1 MFEILVV
8 NASLEFYLF
17 LYGGLSK
24 FERDDMRCA
33 RTRWSLYSLFFIT
46 YFDAVVIKSE
56 FIKMRN
62 HICPPPKKKLCFKI
76 RFFFLGGGQ
85 I

>member
-1 MFEILVV
+1 MLKKLWTGVYEILVV

-56 FIKMRN
+56 FIIKD
-62 HICPPPKKKLCFKI
+62 PKN
-76 RFFFLGGGQ
+76 
-85 I
+85 